1 MTKTPSWMA
10 TSVDSAGEIG
20 GIAAATAAHSSWLL
34 ILVAVLRVVR
44 LVVPTLSRMAERHQL
59 GKYSAAKRRDM
70 IELERA
76 RRPDQE
82 RS

>member
-10 TSVDSAGEIG
+10 TSVDSAGEV
-20 GIAAATAAHSSWLL
+20 AAAAVAHSSWLL
-34 ILVAVLRVVR
+34 ILVAVLIVVR
-44 LVVPTLSRMAERHQL
+44 RVVPTLSRMAERHQL